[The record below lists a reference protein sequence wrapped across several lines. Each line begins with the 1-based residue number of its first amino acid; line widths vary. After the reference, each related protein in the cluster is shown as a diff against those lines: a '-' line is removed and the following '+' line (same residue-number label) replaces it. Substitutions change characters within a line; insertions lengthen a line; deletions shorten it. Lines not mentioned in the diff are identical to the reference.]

1 MRVCDLHK
9 LKTVIRV
16 ALRFIKDGERYESAS
31 CSFILLFSA
40 DGTGLKWSW
49 WRSLLRLAS
58 SQSCQGNRPPDVA
71 GDLGARRWHAEW
83 RCPVNN
89 HWLSHFKPCRWSGSE
104 AGVKPTLLAVRINVL
119 NNNTIAEC
127 HHFFK
132 TLLFWGCDIWKPW
145 LQRHS
150 FKGPYSQRDVET
162 EYLFFYEMSPFLK
175 PKQRKISH

>member
-9 LKTVIRV
+9 LKTVIRF

-71 GDLGARRWHAEW
+71 GDLGARRRHAEW

-127 HHFFK
+127 HHFLRPSCFEAVIFGNLDYSV
-132 TLLFWGCDIWKPW
+132 TLSMALIHREMWKE
-145 LQRHS
+145 S
-150 FKGPYSQRDVET
+150 IC
-162 EYLFFYEMSPFLK
+162 FFMKWAHF
-175 PKQRKISH
+175 